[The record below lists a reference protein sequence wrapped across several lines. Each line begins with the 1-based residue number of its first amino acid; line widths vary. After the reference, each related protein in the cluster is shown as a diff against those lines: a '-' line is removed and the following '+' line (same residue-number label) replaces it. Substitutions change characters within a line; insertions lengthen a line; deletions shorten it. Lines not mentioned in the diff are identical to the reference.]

1 MHILFFSECVT
12 LAHLA
17 RPLVL
22 AGAAQRAGHRVTLAR
37 SDAYAA
43 VAAHYDFTTEAL
55 SSISPRQFA
64 AALASGSPLYDAATL
79 DAYIADDLRIIERLK
94 PDLVVGDF
102 RLSLS
107 VSARLAGVPYTTIT
121 NAYWSPYGNQRYT
134 VPNLP
139 LTHFLPIPVADILFN
154 AARPLAF
161 RYHALALDR
170 VRRRHGLPSL
180 GLDLR
185 RVYTDADRILY
196 ADTPGLFPLP
206 GAPAQHRFIGPI
218 LWSPPGSTPPWW
230 NQLPEDRP
238 IVYATPGSS
247 GHAGLLAQVIAA
259 LAPLPVSVIAASA
272 GQRSALP
279 HANNL
284 FLADFLPG
292 TEAARRAS
300 LVICNGGSP
309 TCQQALAAG
318 VPVLG
323 IPTNLDQFL
332 NMDPIVAAG
341 AGQLLRADRVNP
353 ARLRETIDR
362 LLNSD
367 SFRQAA
373 GAIQADF
380 ARYPAEQLFVQQ
392 LAEIPVPR

>member
-1 MHILFFSECVT
+1 MT
-12 LAHLA
+12 L
-17 RPLVL
+17 
-22 AGAAQRAGHRVTLAR
+22 
-37 SDAYAA
+37 
-43 VAAHYDFTTEAL
+43 
-55 SSISPRQFA
+55 
-64 AALASGSPLYDAATL
+64 
-79 DAYIADDLRIIERLK
+79 
-94 PDLVVGDF
+94 
-102 RLSLS
+102 
-107 VSARLAGVPYTTIT
+107 
-121 NAYWSPYGNQRYT
+121 
-134 VPNLP
+134 
-139 LTHFLPIPVADILFN
+139 
-154 AARPLAF
+154 
-161 RYHALALDR
+161 
-170 VRRRHGLPSL
+170 
-180 GLDLR
+180 
-185 RVYTDADRILY
+185 
-196 ADTPGLFPLP
+196 PLP

-218 LWSPPGSTPPWW
+218 LWPPPGSTPPWW

-272 GQRSALP
+272 GQRSTLP

-284 FLADFLPG
+284 FLSDFLPG

-380 ARYPAEQLFVQQ
+380 ARYPAEQLFVEQ
-392 LAEIPVPR
+392 LAETPVPR